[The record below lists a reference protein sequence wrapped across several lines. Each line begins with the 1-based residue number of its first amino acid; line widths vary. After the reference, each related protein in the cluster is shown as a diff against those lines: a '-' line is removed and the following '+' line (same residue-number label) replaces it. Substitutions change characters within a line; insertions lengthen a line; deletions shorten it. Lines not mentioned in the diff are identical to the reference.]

1 MLGAGMYG
9 SGSDG
14 VDTEE
19 FVKVFTENIKHGEGL
34 RLAGPQQKGSGFT
47 DMINDAI
54 RKTNTYI
61 PYEELKYIEKI
72 IIENAEIVNKSK
84 DYWIQN
90 TKNIISQFG
99 KHIINNFLAKFKID
113 YRL

>member
-1 MLGAGMYG
+1 MGAGMYG

-54 RKTNTYI
+54 RKRETELEEEPEEAITLDMLKEGTELIAKNDVYFDKKT
-61 PYEELKYIEKI
+61 PYVKQGESIKI
-72 IIENAEIVNKSK
+72 IS
-84 DYWIQN
+84 
-90 TKNIISQFG
+90 
-99 KHIINNFLAKFKID
+99 INNVTL
-113 YRL
+113 